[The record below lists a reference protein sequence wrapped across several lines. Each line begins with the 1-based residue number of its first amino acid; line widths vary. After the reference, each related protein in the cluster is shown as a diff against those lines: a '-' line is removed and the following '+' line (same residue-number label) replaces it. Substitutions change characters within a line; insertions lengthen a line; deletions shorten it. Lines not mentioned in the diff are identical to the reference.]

1 MTVGRSNST
10 ACAPA
15 RRVSRPQGV
24 RPRLTIS
31 VTPSAEERQ
40 QASVN
45 GSGQRYPPWRSRG
58 CCLWA
63 GCGGLKS
70 PPSGGADVAEAAGI
84 ERRVTAHSGR
94 VGLASELTSRGA
106 SIADVM
112 LAGNWKTSRMVAH

>member
-45 GSGQRYPPWRSRG
+45 GSGQRYPALCKKWIGPYLPVSVR
-58 CCLWA
+58 
-63 GCGGLKS
+63 
-70 PPSGGADVAEAAGI
+70 I
-84 ERRVTAHSGR
+84 ESAYKG
-94 VGLASELTSRGA
+94 
-106 SIADVM
+106 
-112 LAGNWKTSRMVAH
+112 